1 MIDDCSPALGS
12 FVPRTP
18 TGSDAGE
25 ATGRTSG
32 GRRRCGLGLGD
43 RRAASSPLVRVA
55 LMVSLLGFGSGCAP
69 RDPASIATPT
79 TPSATAGAAGG
90 AQPAGARSAD
100 SRNQITSGAA
110 ASPERRCVAEATT
123 QTSASCRDC
132 HVEVHAAWADSAHAL
147 ANRPRAAMPE
157 AEAALASFPAEAGA
171 APATVEMILGHLPAW
186 QPLVPRPG
194 GRWQPHELA
203 YDPVRK
209 DWFSIFGDERRR
221 EGEWGHWTGRGMNWN
236 SMCAHCHMTGFEKG
250 YDAESD
256 TFHSRWVE
264 HGIGC
269 IQCHGPTGPD
279 HGKADHAAKTPTTSH
294 PPFQGDRGRM
304 MQTCAPCHARNEQL
318 TADFQPGDSY
328 HDHFRVTLPVEP
340 GIFYPDGQQRDED
353 FNWTSVLLSRMGHAG
368 VTCLDCHDPHTNRP
382 ILPVEN
388 NALCLQCHA
397 PPGRVQPN
405 GTRAV
410 PIDPTAHSRHAA
422 GSVGNQCVSCHMP
435 TTTYMQ
441 RSPRHDHGWLKPDP
455 LLTKELG
462 IPNACNGCHTDR
474 PVEWAIEHTDAW
486 YGPKM
491 ESRQRARARAVAAA
505 QAGRSDAASR
515 LLEIL
520 AVEDVPAWRATSL
533 QLLAPL
539 AAGADGARIVAAA
552 ETALAAKDPLERSA
566 AVQVLGPLDAT
577 RDRVRPLLADPTR
590 LVRLDAAWA
599 LSAELPAESAA
610 RAELDAYLRLSL
622 DQPSGRLRLGQDLA
636 NRGRLVEAEREMRG
650 ATAWDPYSAG
660 LHEAHAFVLSALGRP
675 LEAAAKFYRAAQ
687 QRPADGTSALRAAL
701 AYAEA
706 GRPAEAETS
715 LRFAVGRDP
724 GLHRAWYN
732 LGLLLAQGQRL
743 PEAAAALEKAEQQA
757 PREPDYPYALATVRL
772 RQGDRAA
779 AAAAAERA
787 LALDPAHAGAR
798 DVLRATRR

>member
-1 MIDDCSPALGS
+1 MPTIDNRPLE
-12 FVPRTP
+12 PRIP
-18 TGSDAGE
+18 DLP
-25 ATGRTSG
+25 RP
-32 GRRRCGLGLGD
+32 D
-43 RRAASSPLVRVA
+43 RRAREGEPDRAERRRSRPGFSSGVGFPSLFARALLAGACLLVWA
-55 LMVSLLGFGSGCAP
+55 GCAP
-69 RDPASIATPT
+69 SEPA
-79 TPSATAGAAGG
+79 
-90 AQPAGARSAD
+90 
-100 SRNQITSGAA
+100 SGAA
-110 ASPERRCVAEATT
+110 LAPASASVRAHPERLRVADATT
-123 QTSASCRDC
+123 QTSATCRDC
-132 HVEVHAAWADSAHAL
+132 HGEVHAAWADSAHAL
-147 ANRPRAAMPE
+147 ANRPRAAVAD
-157 AEAALASFPAEAGA
+157 AEAALASFPADAGA
-171 APATVEMILGHLPAW
+171 APATIDLILGHLPAW

-236 SMCAHCHMTGFEKG
+236 SMCAHCHMTGFTKG
-250 YDAESD
+250 YDPATD
-256 TFHSRWVE
+256 TFHSKWVE
-264 HGIGC
+264 HGVGC

-279 HGKADHAAKTPTTSH
+279 HGRAAAGAATPAGH
-294 PPFQGDRGRM
+294 PPFHGDRGLM
-304 MQTCAPCHARNEQL
+304 MQTCAPCHARNEPL
-318 TADFQPGDSY
+318 TENFQPGDSY

-340 GIFYPDGQQRDED
+340 GVFHPDGQQRDED

-368 VTCLDCHDPHTNRP
+368 VTCMDCHDPHTNRP

-474 PVEWAIEHTDAW
+474 PVEWAIAQTDAW
-486 YGPKM
+486 YGEKM

-505 QAGRSDAASR
+505 QAGSPEAAGK
-515 LLEIL
+515 LLDIL
-520 AVEDVPAWRATSL
+520 AVEDVPAWRATCL

-539 AAGADGARIVAAA
+539 ASGTEETRIVAAA
-552 ETALAAKDPLERSA
+552 EASLAAKDPLERAA
-566 AVQVLGPLDAT
+566 AVQVLGAMETT
-577 RDRVRPLLADPTR
+577 RERVRPLLADPTR

-599 LSAELPAESAA
+599 LSSELPAESAA

-622 DQPSGRLRLGQDLA
+622 EQPSGRLRLGQDLA
-636 NRGRLVEAEREMRG
+636 NRGRLVEAEQEMRR
-650 ATAWDPYSAG
+650 ATEWDPYAAG
-660 LHEAHAFVLSALGRP
+660 LHEAHAFVLSAMGRP
-675 LEAAAKFYRAAQ
+675 LQAAAKFYRAAQ
-687 QRPADGTSALRAAL
+687 QRPGDGTAALRAAL

-715 LRFAVGRDP
+715 LRMAVEREP
-724 GLHRAWYN
+724 TLHRAWYN
-732 LGLLLAQGQRL
+732 LGLLLAQAQRL
-743 PEAAAALEKAEQQA
+743 PEAVEALVQAERVA
-757 PREPDYPYALATVRL
+757 PREADYPYALATVRL

-787 LALDPAHAGAR
+787 LALDPAYPGAR
-798 DVLRATRR
+798 DVLQAARR